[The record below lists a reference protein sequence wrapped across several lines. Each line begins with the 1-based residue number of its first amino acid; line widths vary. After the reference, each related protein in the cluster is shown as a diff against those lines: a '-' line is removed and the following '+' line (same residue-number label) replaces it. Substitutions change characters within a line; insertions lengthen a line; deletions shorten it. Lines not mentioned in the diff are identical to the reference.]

1 MYNILWLDDDFIGPD
16 YSNGDD
22 IINARREG
30 FLDDVAQAKPFELE
44 IDPAL
49 NIDEFK
55 NKFSSNPDKYQ
66 AVILDIMD
74 LNPEDSSDESALAE
88 ALRLVEKTNILT
100 YVYLRISLQWYRHSG
115 ELVLRGVGA
124 WYRI

>member
-16 YSNGDD
+16 YSNGDN
-22 IINARREG
+22 IINERRVS

-88 ALRLVEKTNILT
+88 HCD
-100 YVYLRISLQWYRHSG
+100 W
-115 ELVLRGVGA
+115 
-124 WYRI
+124 